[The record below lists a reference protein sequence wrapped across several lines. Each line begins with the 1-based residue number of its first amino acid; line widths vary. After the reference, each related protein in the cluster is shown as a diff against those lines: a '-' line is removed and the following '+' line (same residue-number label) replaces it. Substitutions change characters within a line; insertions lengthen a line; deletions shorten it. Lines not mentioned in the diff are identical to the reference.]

1 VGTSATGRPT
11 DALVAVG
18 LALSDEEL
26 QTLASS
32 RAARAPLTP
41 TEYEMSDMNRREL
54 LGAAGA
60 VTAAGVVP
68 AVAAGA
74 VLASAGES
82 PTLPKSKETNR
93 FDFSKIK
100 PQVVRAGGTLA
111 EATGENF
118 PVLKGQGASAF
129 LLVLKPGGAREP
141 HWHPN
146 AWELDVPLSGRG
158 RLGVANPDATFS
170 VQDISPGQIGF
181 IPQGYAHYIEN
192 TGSEDLRWVVVFNN
206 TYPDDIGISTTF
218 AGMPTHM
225 LTETLSLPTGALDRA
240 SKPDRTLYIVERS

>member
-1 VGTSATGRPT
+1 
-11 DALVAVG
+11 
-18 LALSDEEL
+18 
-26 QTLASS
+26 
-32 RAARAPLTP
+32 
-41 TEYEMSDMNRREL
+41 MNRREL

-60 VTAAGVVP
+60 VTAAGVLP
-68 AVAAGA
+68 AAAAGTVRA
-74 VLASAGES
+74 ASAGEP
-82 PTLPKSKETNR
+82 PTLPKSKQTNR
-93 FDFSKIK
+93 FDFSTIK
-100 PQVVRAGGTLA
+100 PQIVRAGGTLA

-118 PVLKGQGASAF
+118 PVLKGQNASVF

-146 AWELDVPLSGRG
+146 AWELDVPLSGTG

-192 TGSEDLRWVVVFNN
+192 LGAEDLRWMVIFNN
-206 TYPDDIGISTTF
+206 TYPNDIGVSTTF

-225 LTETLSLPTGALDRA
+225 LTETLSLPTGALNNA
-240 SKPDRTLYIVERS
+240 TKPDRTLYIVERG

>member
-1 VGTSATGRPT
+1 MP
-11 DALVAVG
+11 
-18 LALSDEEL
+18 
-26 QTLASS
+26 
-32 RAARAPLTP
+32 
-41 TEYEMSDMNRREL
+41 DMNRREL

-68 AVAAGA
+68 AAAAGG
-74 VLASAGES
+74 VLAAAGGA
-82 PTLPKSKETNR
+82 PTLPKSKATNQ

-100 PQVVRAGGTLA
+100 PQVVRAGGTIV

-118 PVLKGQGASAF
+118 PVLRDQRASAF

-170 VQDISPGQIGF
+170 VQDISPGEIGF
-181 IPQGYAHYIEN
+181 IPRGYAHYIEN
-192 TGSEDLRWVVVFNN
+192 TGSEDLRWVIVFNN
-206 TYPDDIGISTTF
+206 TYPDDIGLSTTF

-225 LTETLSLPTGALDRA
+225 FTETFSLPKGALDKA
-240 SKPDRTLYIVERS
+240 NKPDGTLFIVERGS

>member
-1 VGTSATGRPT
+1 
-11 DALVAVG
+11 
-18 LALSDEEL
+18 
-26 QTLASS
+26 
-32 RAARAPLTP
+32 
-41 TEYEMSDMNRREL
+41 MSDMNRREL

-60 VTAAGVVP
+60 ISAAGVVP

-74 VLASAGES
+74 VRASAGEP
-82 PTLPKSKETNR
+82 PTLPKSKQTNR

-100 PQVVRAGGTLA
+100 PQITRAGGTLT
-111 EATGENF
+111 EAIGENF
-118 PVLKGQGASAF
+118 PVLKGQDASAF

-146 AWELDVPLSGRG
+146 AWELDVPLSGTG

-192 TGSEDLRWVVVFNN
+192 LGSEDLRWVVVFNN
-206 TYPDDIGISTTF
+206 TDPDDIGVSTTF

-225 LTETLSLPTGALDRA
+225 LTETLSLPNGALDNA
-240 SKPDRTLYIVERS
+240 NKPNRTLYIVERT

>member
-1 VGTSATGRPT
+1 
-11 DALVAVG
+11 
-18 LALSDEEL
+18 
-26 QTLASS
+26 
-32 RAARAPLTP
+32 
-41 TEYEMSDMNRREL
+41 MSDMNRREL

-74 VLASAGES
+74 VRTSAGEA
-82 PTLPKSKETNR
+82 PTLPKSEETNR

-118 PVLKGQGASAF
+118 PVLRDQRASAF
-129 LLVLKPGGAREP
+129 LLVLEPGGAREP
-141 HWHPN
+141 HRHPN
-146 AWELDVPLSGRG
+146 AWELNVPLSGRG

-181 IPQGYAHYIEN
+181 IPRGYAHYIEN
-192 TGSEDLRWVVVFNN
+192 VGSEDLRWVVVFNN
-206 TYPDDIGISTTF
+206 TYPDDIGLSTTF

-225 LTETLSLPTGALDRA
+225 FTETFSLPKGALDKA
-240 SKPDRTLYIVERS
+240 NKPDRTLFIVERS